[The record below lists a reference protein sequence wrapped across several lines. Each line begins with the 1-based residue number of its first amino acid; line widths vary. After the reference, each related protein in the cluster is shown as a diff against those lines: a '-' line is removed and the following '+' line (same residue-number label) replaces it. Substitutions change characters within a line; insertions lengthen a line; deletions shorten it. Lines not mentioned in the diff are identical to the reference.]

1 MEDQNAGLHVL
12 NCELEKS
19 LRTSQEEKQ
28 SLELAFELVF
38 EKGVGQQ
45 ESEDYPKDKKNNS
58 LQESETRNTF
68 TKPKKT
74 ARVNMKR
81 TYSRSVIINSEN
93 YYEVLQECKLEE
105 KEETLTNCIN
115 MIEGD
120 VFEAPEASTLV
131 HCVGADLLMS
141 DGIAVKFKEKFVSE
155 QHVMQT
161 LLEQEKKQ
169 GEVIL
174 QNTTNRKV
182 IHLVTKALST
192 MKKPS
197 WGDFKNAV
205 KNLKQICEKNGIH
218 DLAMPK
224 LGAGLDRLYWPS
236 VKKLLNATFA
246 GSNIK
251 INVYYLPPKK
261 EENFRSSLHSQSKK
275 TAAESHVPKIF
286 VVGDSHAKDMSQTIK
301 EMATKNVETFAAV
314 KPGMGFSKVVNDLHN
329 LTNELSPNDQLVIIG
344 GTNDIIN
351 VKNNRDTETFNQEAM
366 KKVMSHGKTTN
377 VLVVS
382 IPKRMD
388 KIYLNKK
395 IEEVNGSIK
404 KMIDIGIQEEPL
416 LKDRVKFLDIN
427 LYIHPQ
433 HYRKDGIHLSSTG
446 KQILS
451 YLILDNLKKY

>member
-1 MEDQNAGLHVL
+1 
-12 NCELEKS
+12 
-19 LRTSQEEKQ
+19 
-28 SLELAFELVF
+28 
-38 EKGVGQQ
+38 
-45 ESEDYPKDKKNNS
+45 
-58 LQESETRNTF
+58 
-68 TKPKKT
+68 
-74 ARVNMKR
+74 
-81 TYSRSVIINSEN
+81 
-93 YYEVLQECKLEE
+93 
-105 KEETLTNCIN
+105 
-115 MIEGD
+115 
-120 VFEAPEASTLV
+120 
-131 HCVGADLLMS
+131 
-141 DGIAVKFKEKFVSE
+141 
-155 QHVMQT
+155 
-161 LLEQEKKQ
+161 
-169 GEVIL
+169 
-174 QNTTNRKV
+174 
-182 IHLVTKALST
+182 
-192 MKKPS
+192 
-197 WGDFKNAV
+197 
-205 KNLKQICEKNGIH
+205 
-218 DLAMPK
+218 
-224 LGAGLDRLYWPS
+224 
-236 VKKLLNATFA
+236 
-246 GSNIK
+246 
-251 INVYYLPPKK
+251 
-261 EENFRSSLHSQSKK
+261 
-275 TAAESHVPKIF
+275 
-286 VVGDSHAKDMSQTIK
+286 MSQTIK